1 MDSLFSPKVA
11 VRILAADLQRGTLD
25 ARLIPGLKILRTK
38 RQLTSIPKFFH
49 CDIPPALADEVSAA
63 EPDRVRDVGVA
74 WAIEQSQALL
84 AAGVPSLHFYVM
96 SSATAVNQVLGG
108 LDL

>member
-1 MDSLFSPKVA
+1 MAGDGLPAPQGPRQNRGQISDPSPERKRRVA
-11 VRILAADLQRGTLD
+11 L
-25 ARLIPGLKILRTK
+25 
-38 RQLTSIPKFFH
+38 SS

-63 EPDRVRDVGVA
+63 ESDRVGDVGVA

>member
-1 MDSLFSPKVA
+1 MFFDNDYFFRFVDECRRQGITAP
-11 VRILAADLQRGTLD
+11 I
-25 ARLIPGLKILRTK
+25 IPGLKILRTK

-63 EPDRVRDVGVA
+63 EPDRVGDVGVA
-74 WAIEQSQALL
+74 WAIEQSQTLL

-96 SSATAVNQVLGG
+96 SSATAVNQVLDG